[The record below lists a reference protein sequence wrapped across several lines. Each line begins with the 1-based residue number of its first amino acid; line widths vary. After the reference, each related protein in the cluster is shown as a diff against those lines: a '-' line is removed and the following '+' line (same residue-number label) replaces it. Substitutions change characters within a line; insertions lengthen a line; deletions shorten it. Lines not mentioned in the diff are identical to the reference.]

1 MSDKKLWE
9 QYVALEKER
18 DTLRSDLAEFQY
30 AAAVANDTIKALQA
44 KVEQMERQEPEC
56 EVVGQVRNVLYEV
69 RTLKYDLPAGT
80 KLYALPGAQPAP
92 SEEARLVSYCPDGNT
107 CTLNING
114 IEMYYDRVDRDAAP
128 APDAPDATWLPVPD
142 KHPTFDPVDLQLADG
157 SVLCGCVPQ
166 IDGDYWWEG
175 PSGEVFI
182 DPRYAPVTHWRLSAA
197 PEARQ

>member
-80 KLYALPGAQPAP
+80 KLYALPGAHPTP

-114 IEMYYDRVDRDAAP
+114 VEMYYDRVDRDASSAP
-128 APDAPDATWLPVPD
+128 SVSDDWRQHAARMAALARKLREPDWHFESIREMQRELCALEDAA
-142 KHPTFDPVDLQLADG
+142 LA
-157 SVLCGCVPQ
+157 
-166 IDGDYWWEG
+166 
-175 PSGEVFI
+175 
-182 DPRYAPVTHWRLSAA
+182 AA

>member
-44 KVEQMERQEPEC
+44 KIEQMERQEPEC

-80 KLYALPGAQPAP
+80 KLYALPVTQPAP
-92 SEEARLVSYCPDGNT
+92 SVPEGWLQHAARMAALARKLREPDWHFES
-107 CTLNING
+107 IR
-114 IEMYYDRVDRDAAP
+114 EMQRELCALEDAA
-128 APDAPDATWLPVPD
+128 
-142 KHPTFDPVDLQLADG
+142 
-157 SVLCGCVPQ
+157 
-166 IDGDYWWEG
+166 
-175 PSGEVFI
+175 
-182 DPRYAPVTHWRLSAA
+182 LSAA

>member
-92 SEEARLVSYCPDGNT
+92 RIPDDV
-107 CTLNING
+107 
-114 IEMYYDRVDRDAAP
+114 MRDAKRYRFLRAAKNIP
-128 APDAPDATWLPVPD
+128 ISTEAARDPIVYDAAIDAAM
-142 KHPTFDPVDLQLADG
+142 LA
-157 SVLCGCVPQ
+157 
-166 IDGDYWWEG
+166 
-175 PSGEVFI
+175 
-182 DPRYAPVTHWRLSAA
+182 AA
-197 PEARQ
+197 PEAKT

>member
-92 SEEARLVSYCPDGNT
+92 SV
-107 CTLNING
+107 
-114 IEMYYDRVDRDAAP
+114 
-128 APDAPDATWLPVPD
+128 PDATWLPVPD

-166 IDGDYWWEG
+166 SDGDYWWEG

>member
-80 KLYALPGAQPAP
+80 KLYALPVTQPAP
-92 SEEARLVSYCPDGNT
+92 SV
-107 CTLNING
+107 
-114 IEMYYDRVDRDAAP
+114 
-128 APDAPDATWLPVPD
+128 PDATWLPVPD

-166 IDGDYWWEG
+166 SDGDYWWEG